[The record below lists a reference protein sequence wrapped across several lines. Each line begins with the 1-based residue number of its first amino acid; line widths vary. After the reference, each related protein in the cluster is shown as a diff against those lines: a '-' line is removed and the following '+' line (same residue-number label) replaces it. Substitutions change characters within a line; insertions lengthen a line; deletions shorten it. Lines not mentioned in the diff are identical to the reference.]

1 MIDFLLTID
10 VVDPLLEHIK
20 EAIIRLPGAV
30 VTFFVSYCFLRIIQA
45 IVAASLR
52 TTKITKPMQGILL
65 SVLTVVLW
73 VGLFSLVFQS
83 VGLNQIAIAIS
94 SSLAVIAI
102 GVATGAN
109 KVVADIS
116 AGIYLARSNDFK
128 IGRHVKVGEVEGQI
142 YSLDSRKVR
151 ILKQDGAL
159 AIVPNSKFDELV
171 WEVPKGE

>member
-1 MIDFLLTID
+1 MTDFFLTID
-10 VVDPLLEHIK
+10 VVAPLLEHVK
-20 EAIIRLPGAV
+20 EAIVRLPGALI
-30 VTFFVSYCFLRIIQA
+30 TLFVSYCFLKLIQA

-52 TTKITKPMQGILL
+52 RTKITKPMQGILL
-65 SVLTVVLW
+65 SVLSVVLW

-83 VGLNQIAIAIS
+83 LGLNQIAIAIS

-116 AGIYLARSNDFK
+116 AGVYLARSNDFK
-128 IGRHVKVGEVEGQI
+128 IGRQVKIGDLEGQI

-151 ILKQDGAL
+151 ILKKDDTL